1 MLKTRNTSFKTV
13 IVYSIIVIVH
23 LLPLQVAG
31 QEEFNKIKI
40 NNDLELIQL
49 NESFFIHVSWTNS
62 EKFGRFS
69 SNGAVVIKNGK
80 ALIIDTPMEEALTTV
95 LYNYLHDSMKVEIEK
110 FIAGH
115 YHDDCMG
122 GINVLHAK
130 NVRSIALD
138 LTKQKC
144 IEQNLPLPQQIFS
157 DSLTFSFYG
166 ETVKCIYAGPGHTI
180 DNISV
185 YFPDSK
191 ILFGGCLLKSMSSK
205 GLGNT
210 ADAVVNE
217 WDKSVEKL
225 MILCGNAKIVIPGHG
240 NFGNIDLLSHTIKL
254 VKESRGK

>member
-1 MLKTRNTSFKTV
+1 MLKIKNDLLKTV
-13 IVYSIIVIVH
+13 ILYSFLILIYII
-23 LLPLQVAG
+23 PCQVAG
-31 QEEFNKIKI
+31 QEEFNTIKI

-49 NESFFIHVSWTNS
+49 NDSFFIHVSWTNS
-62 EKFGRFS
+62 ERFGKFS
-69 SNGAVVIKNGK
+69 SNGLVLIKKGK
-80 ALIIDTPMEEALTTV
+80 ALIIDTPVEESLTME
-95 LYNYLHDSMKVEIEK
+95 LYNYLHDSMKVEVEK

-122 GINVLHAK
+122 GINVLYANNIH
-130 NVRSIALD
+130 SIALD

-144 IEQNLPLPQQIFS
+144 IEHNLPLPKQIFS
-157 DSLTFSFYG
+157 NSLTFDFYG

-185 YFPDSK
+185 YFPKSK
-191 ILFGGCLLKSMSSK
+191 ILFGGCMLKSLNSK

-225 MILCGNAKIVIPGHG
+225 ISLCGDAKIVIPGHG
-240 NFGNIDLLSHTIKL
+240 NFGNNSLLSHTVKL
-254 VKESRGK
+254 VKESRAK